1 MLMTFFIGLT
11 GYATA
16 LVAQYLGAGRKGH
29 CELVLSQAVF
39 LSFLATPDPG
49 GFRPLAHDL
58 FAVRTSRRSSSS
70 SRSSIS
76 TFSST
81 ERSLVLLRNCLSSFS
96 PASARPGGDVLRP
109 DGDAGQRR
117 CQLRADF
124 RPPRLPRP
132 GNPRGGLRHLFGSLC
147 GLLVLLAAYLA
158 PTNRREFEWLC
169 HATMAR

>member
-39 LSFLATPDPG
+39 LSFLATPLIWRPG
-49 GFRPLAHDL
+49 RSLTTCS
-58 FAVRTSRRSSSS
+58 RSWTSRRSSSS

-81 ERSLVLLRNCLSSFS
+81 ERSWFCCGT
-96 PASARPGGDVLRP
+96 ASAFLRHRPDPGGDVLRP

-117 CQLRADF
+117 CNYVLIFGHLGFPAQ
-124 RPPRLPRP
+124 
-132 GNPRGGLRHLFGSLC
+132 GIRGAAYGTLFGSLC

-158 PTNRREFEWLC
+158 PTNRRGSSGGF
-169 HATMAR
+169 ATLRWRW